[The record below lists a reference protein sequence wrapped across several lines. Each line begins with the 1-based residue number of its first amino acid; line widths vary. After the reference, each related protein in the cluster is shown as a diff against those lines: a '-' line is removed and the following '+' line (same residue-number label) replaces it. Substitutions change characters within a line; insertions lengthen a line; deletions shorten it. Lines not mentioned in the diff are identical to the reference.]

1 MTESVSA
8 VRTVRRSDTPGMT
21 VQADVCVVGAGI
33 SGTTAAIML
42 ARRGHRVALVD
53 SCTWIGGQAVGVPIG
68 TIAGLFSSGP
78 NPFLLSPVLASEVL
92 DALARE
98 DACFI
103 QYSRRARTN
112 TVVYDE
118 VTAMRIFEQ
127 MLRAGDVQI
136 ILGGVVTAAD
146 LDGRRIRAVDVATRF
161 GACRIAARAF
171 VDASGDAAL
180 AWTAG
185 LACREPTMAIHGTQM
200 CVLEGVVCGDPAETR
215 AVVQHAEGLIRE
227 RGEAYGLTRR
237 EGVIFL
243 LPSRQVA
250 ILNVTHVETPLDPVA
265 FWHHGLEGRE
275 QVERAIALLK
285 AEYPEVFGRAHV
297 RSLGHPGIRQTR
309 SIVGMHMLTVDEVN
323 AGVRFPDAIA
333 RVAWPIEL
341 HDTAAGYR
349 WEPFPDGH
357 VHYIPLRSLLHAEAD
372 NLIATGRCID
382 ADPFALSSV
391 RVMGP
396 CMATAVAA
404 AECID
409 LALRSDSS
417 LHDVDAGKVQER
429 IAPNLDGEWPWPPEG
444 GNSAAGA

>member
-78 NPFLLSPVLASEVL
+78 NPFLLSPVLATEVL

-98 DACFI
+98 DACYI

-171 VDASGDAAL
+171 GDASGDAAL
-180 AWTAG
+180 T
-185 LACREPTMAIHGTQM
+185 
-200 CVLEGVVCGDPAETR
+200 
-215 AVVQHAEGLIRE
+215 
-227 RGEAYGLTRR
+227 
-237 EGVIFL
+237 
-243 LPSRQVA
+243 
-250 ILNVTHVETPLDPVA
+250 
-265 FWHHGLEGRE
+265 
-275 QVERAIALLK
+275 
-285 AEYPEVFGRAHV
+285 
-297 RSLGHPGIRQTR
+297 
-309 SIVGMHMLTVDEVN
+309 
-323 AGVRFPDAIA
+323 
-333 RVAWPIEL
+333 
-341 HDTAAGYR
+341 
-349 WEPFPDGH
+349 
-357 VHYIPLRSLLHAEAD
+357 
-372 NLIATGRCID
+372 
-382 ADPFALSSV
+382 
-391 RVMGP
+391 
-396 CMATAVAA
+396 
-404 AECID
+404 
-409 LALRSDSS
+409 
-417 LHDVDAGKVQER
+417 
-429 IAPNLDGEWPWPPEG
+429 
-444 GNSAAGA
+444 